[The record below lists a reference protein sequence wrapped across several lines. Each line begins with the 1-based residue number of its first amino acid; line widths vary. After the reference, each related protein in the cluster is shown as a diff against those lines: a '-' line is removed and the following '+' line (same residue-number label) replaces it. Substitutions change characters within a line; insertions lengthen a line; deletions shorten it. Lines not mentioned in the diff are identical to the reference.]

1 MMLNLLVITV
11 YLVPFFLL
19 ILKRSGARNRLM
31 LKTLNLMV
39 IISQA
44 QDIRIKSFGQKA
56 MNLLKQYGPLDN
68 CRKVELITESAIKRK
83 F

>member
-44 QDIRIKSFGQKA
+44 QNIRIM
-56 MNLLKQYGPLDN
+56 MNMVIMKQYGPLDN

-83 F
+83 FQNTV